1 MLGIILTVFV
11 GCFALERLV
20 PGWRLPKVR
29 TWPLRVLLINGVQLG
44 VVVLA
49 GVSWERWL
57 SSWSVFHLSHH
68 VDHVAGGLIAY
79 FIAIFLVPVIFFAI
93 YYLLV
98 VGRIV
103 DRIVSFDAPA
113 ATLSQQA
120 SIEMLE
126 ARRSER
132 NYLLLNDPSSLQAN
146 RESISKLEQIL
157 RAIRELNAADQPL
170 TDQALTALHQY
181 DEEFKNAVASMQKP
195 GEAPADRIQNVL
207 QAYEKDLGSIL
218 KGAKNK
224 PRDQLIEE
232 LRARIGSF
240 DTQITKTAQEGNPA
254 LQQITTN
261 LQNSGQDVLRLTSEL
276 EARNWDRIDGDHR
289 RARRLISH
297 SEWALSIVS
306 AITLLVS
313 VWISFVLPQQVV
325 RPLMSLKEAV
335 DHAAAGNYEIE
346 FEIRGEGEVVQLAN
360 SIRLLISHVKERYD
374 GTVSREQPAT

>member
-1 MLGIILTVFV
+1 MRLGIRKSF
-11 GCFALERLV
+11 
-20 PGWRLPKVR
+20 K
-29 TWPLRVLLINGVQLG
+29 
-44 VVVLA
+44 VLA
-49 GVSWERWL
+49 PGGSLRRRVAL
-57 SSWSVFHLSHH
+57 SLAV
-68 VDHVAGGLIAY
+68 VRLI
-79 FIAIFLVPVIFFAI
+79 LVPVIFFAV

-103 DRIVSFDAPA
+103 ERIVSFDAPA

-126 ARRSER
+126 ARRAER
-132 NYLLLNDPSSLQAN
+132 NYLLLYDPSSLQAN

-170 TDQALTALHQY
+170 TDRALDALHQY
-181 DEEFKNAVASMQKP
+181 DQQFKNAVASMQKP
-195 GEAPADRIQNVL
+195 GGAPADRIQAVL
-207 QAYEKDLGSIL
+207 QAYENDLGSIL

-224 PRDQLIEE
+224 RRDQLIEE

-240 DTQITKTAQEGNPA
+240 DAQITKTAQEGNPA
-254 LQQITTN
+254 LQQITSD
-261 LQNSGQDVLRLTSEL
+261 LQTSGQDVLRLTSEL

-297 SEWALSIVS
+297 SEWALSIMS

-313 VWISFVLPQQVV
+313 IWISFVLPQQVV

-360 SIRLLISHVKERYD
+360 SIRLLIRHVKERYE
-374 GTVSREQPAT
+374 GTISRQPAT

>member
-1 MLGIILTVFV
+1 M
-11 GCFALERLV
+11 RLAI
-20 PGWRLPKVR
+20 RRSFK
-29 TWPLRVLLINGVQLG
+29 
-44 VVVLA
+44 VLA
-49 GVSWERWL
+49 PGGSLRRRVAL
-57 SSWSVFHLSHH
+57 SLAV
-68 VDHVAGGLIAY
+68 VRLI
-79 FIAIFLVPVIFFAI
+79 LVPVIFFAI

-126 ARRSER
+126 ARRAER

-170 TDQALTALHQY
+170 TDQALHQY

-195 GEAPADRIQNVL
+195 GEAPADRLQNVL
-207 QAYEKDLGSIL
+207 QAYEKDLESIL

-232 LRARIGSF
+232 LRSRIGSF

-254 LQQITTN
+254 LQKITAD

-289 RARRLISH
+289 RARRLISP
-297 SEWALSIVS
+297 SEWALTIVS
-306 AITLLVS
+306 AITVLVS
-313 VWISFVLPQQVV
+313 IWISFVLPQQVV

-374 GTVSREQPAT
+374 GSVSREQPAI

>member
-1 MLGIILTVFV
+1 M
-11 GCFALERLV
+11 RLAI
-20 PGWRLPKVR
+20 RRSFK
-29 TWPLRVLLINGVQLG
+29 
-44 VVVLA
+44 VLA
-49 GVSWERWL
+49 PGGSLRRR
-57 SSWSVFHLSHH
+57 
-68 VDHVAGGLIAY
+68 VAYSLAVVRLI
-79 FIAIFLVPVIFFAI
+79 LVPVIFFAI
-93 YYLLV
+93 YYLIV

-126 ARRSER
+126 ARRAER

-170 TDQALTALHQY
+170 TDQALQALHQY

-195 GEAPADRIQNVL
+195 GEAPADRLQNVL
-207 QAYEKDLGSIL
+207 QAYEKDLESIL

-224 PRDQLIEE
+224 PREQLIEE

-254 LQQITTN
+254 LQQITTD

-313 VWISFVLPQQVV
+313 IWISFVLPQQVV

-374 GTVSREQPAT
+374 GSVSREQPAI

>member
-1 MLGIILTVFV
+1 MRLGIRRSF
-11 GCFALERLV
+11 
-20 PGWRLPKVR
+20 K
-29 TWPLRVLLINGVQLG
+29 
-44 VVVLA
+44 VLA
-49 GVSWERWL
+49 PGGSLRKRVAL
-57 SSWSVFHLSHH
+57 SLAV
-68 VDHVAGGLIAY
+68 VRLI
-79 FIAIFLVPVIFFAI
+79 LVPVIFFAV

-103 DRIVSFDAPA
+103 ERIVSFDAPA

-126 ARRSER
+126 ARRAER
-132 NYLLLNDPSSLQAN
+132 NYLLLYDTASLQSN

-157 RAIRELNAADQPL
+157 RAIRQLNAADQPL
-170 TDQALTALHQY
+170 TDRALDALHQY
-181 DEEFKNAVASMQKP
+181 DQQFQNAVANMQKP
-195 GEAPADRIQNVL
+195 GGAPTDRIREVL
-207 QAYEKDLGSIL
+207 QAYENDLSGIL
-218 KGAKNK
+218 KGSKNK
-224 PRDQLIEE
+224 RRDQLVEE

-240 DTQITKTAQEGNPA
+240 DSQITKTAQEGNPA
-254 LQQITTN
+254 LRQITSD
-261 LQNSGQDVLRLTSEL
+261 LQTSGQDVLRLTSEL

-374 GTVSREQPAT
+374 GTITRQPAT

>member
-1 MLGIILTVFV
+1 MRLGIRKSF
-11 GCFALERLV
+11 
-20 PGWRLPKVR
+20 K
-29 TWPLRVLLINGVQLG
+29 
-44 VVVLA
+44 VLA
-49 GVSWERWL
+49 PGGSLRKRVAL
-57 SSWSVFHLSHH
+57 SLAV
-68 VDHVAGGLIAY
+68 VRLI
-79 FIAIFLVPVIFFAI
+79 LVPVIFFAV

-103 DRIVSFDAPA
+103 ERIVSFDAPA

-126 ARRSER
+126 ARRAER
-132 NYLLLNDPSSLQAN
+132 NYLLLYDTASLQAN

-157 RAIRELNAADQPL
+157 RAIRQLNAADQPL
-170 TDQALTALHQY
+170 TDRALDALHQY
-181 DEEFKNAVASMQKP
+181 DQQFQNAVANMQKP
-195 GEAPADRIQNVL
+195 GGAPTDRIREVL
-207 QAYEKDLGSIL
+207 QAYENDLAGIL

-224 PRDQLIEE
+224 RRDQLVEE

-240 DTQITKTAQEGNPA
+240 DSQITKTAQEGNPA
-254 LQQITTN
+254 LRQITSD
-261 LQNSGQDVLRLTSEL
+261 LQTSGQDVLRLTSEL

-360 SIRLLISHVKERYD
+360 SIRLLISHVKERYE
-374 GTVSREQPAT
+374 GTISRQPAT